1 MIDFDRYWQMTITFL
16 SSYPLVT
23 IGLILVAVFL
33 LYKKPAEMI
42 KFLGFCALLIA
53 ILYIMTLLTESGSQG
68 VFHKKEAT
76 TKSQLELMNE

>member
-1 MIDFDRYWQMTITFL
+1 MTITFL

-23 IGLILVAVFL
+23 VGLIIAAIFF

-42 KFLGFCALLIA
+42 KFLGFCGLVIA
-53 ILYIMTLLTESGSQG
+53 VLYIMTLLTESSSKG
-68 VFHKKEAT
+68 VSHKKEAT